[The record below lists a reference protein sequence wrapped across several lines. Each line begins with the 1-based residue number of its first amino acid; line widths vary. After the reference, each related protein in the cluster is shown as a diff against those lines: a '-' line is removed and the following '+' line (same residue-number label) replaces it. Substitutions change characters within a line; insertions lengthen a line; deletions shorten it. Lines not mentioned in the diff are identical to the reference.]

1 MTDLRRLLI
10 LYPRAWRARY
20 GEEMSDL
27 LAARPQ
33 RRSDAVDLVR
43 GALDAHLHPP
53 TASRIPALAA
63 VTAGAAWLVVA
74 IGVLGEPVAPDWPG
88 LLAWTLPPAAIA
100 AAASVLALAGVILR
114 VGAGPSPVARAA
126 VAGALVGAAGL
137 SAALTVAAI
146 GGPYGAITGAAL
158 SLAGVGTVG
167 CGVVAAGRGAMVP
180 GTLVAIAGVAWL
192 LPAPIGWLTAAAA
205 WSTIGAWSVMQRAAQ
220 AASIERRR

>member
-20 GEEMSDL
+20 GDEMADL
-27 LAARPQ
+27 LATRPP
-33 RRSDAVDLVR
+33 RRSDALDLMR

-53 TASRIPALAA
+53 TRSRIPGLTA

-74 IGVLGEPVAPDWPG
+74 IGVLVEPVAPDWPG
-88 LLAWTLPPAAIA
+88 LLAWTLAPAAIA
-100 AAASVLALAGVILR
+100 ATASVLALAGMILR
-114 VGAGPSPVARAA
+114 VGAGSSPVARAA
-126 VAGALVGAAGL
+126 MAGALVGATGL
-137 SAALTVAAI
+137 SAALTVAAF

-158 SLAGVGTVG
+158 SLAGVGTVC

-192 LPAPIGWLTAAAA
+192 LPAPIGWLTAAVT
-205 WSTIGAWSVMQRAAQ
+205 WSAIGAWSVKQRAAQ
-220 AASIERRR
+220 APSTERRR